1 MPELPEVETVKNSIK
16 KDLVNQEFISLKIF
30 WHKVIQNISFKNFK
44 SQIINK
50 KIINIYRRAKYIILE
65 YNDFLVAIHLRMT
78 GKLYMQDLNSKLPK
92 HTSLV
97 LKLKKKQLVFE
108 DTRKF
113 GRFYLFENKQYLDT
127 KLGIEP
133 LDAKFTNSWLIK
145 NLKLK
150 NRQIKS
156 LLFDQSF
163 IVGLGNIYIDE
174 SLWLSKIHPL
184 TKSNEIPLA
193 NVKILRSSIVEVLK
207 KSIKLGGTTIRDYT
221 YDFSYVG
228 NYSLN
233 LNVYGK
239 DGLNCNRCKNLIIKM
254 KVAQRGT
261 HICTKCQKK

>member
-16 KDLVNQEFISLKIF
+16 KKLINQSFVSLEIY
-30 WHKVIQNISFKNFK
+30 WPKVIQNISFKNFE

-65 YNDFLVAIHLRMT
+65 YNDFLIAIHLRMT
-78 GKLYMQDLNSKLPK
+78 GKLYIQDLNSKLPK

-97 LKLKKKQLVFE
+97 LKLKKNQMVFE

-113 GRFYLFENKQYLDT
+113 GRFYLFENKKYLDA

-133 LDAKFTNSWLIK
+133 LDKSFTNSWLIK

-150 NRQIKS
+150 KRQIKS

-184 TKSNEIPLA
+184 TKSNEIPLE
-193 NVKILRSSIVEVLK
+193 NIKILRKSIVEVLK
-207 KSIKLGGTTIRDYT
+207 NSIKLGGTTIRDYT

-233 LNVYGK
+233 LKVYGQN
-239 DGLNCNRCKNLIIKM
+239 GLNCKRCNSLIIKI
-254 KVAQRGT
+254 KVVQRGT
-261 HICTKCQKK
+261 HICTKCQKQ